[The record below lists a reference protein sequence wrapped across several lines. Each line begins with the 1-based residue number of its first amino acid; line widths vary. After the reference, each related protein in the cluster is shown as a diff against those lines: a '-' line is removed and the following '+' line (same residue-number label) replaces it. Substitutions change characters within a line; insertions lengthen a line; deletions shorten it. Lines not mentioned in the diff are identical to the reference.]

1 MKRGQG
7 ADGGSVRR
15 GPPGRGSGGGAGA
28 NPARRA
34 FDRKVDELVR
44 DAGIP
49 KAWALQVARGQ
60 VTLNDVLQRL
70 ARADRVEQ
78 LVARHGLDRAL
89 ATQVASGTLDLEV
102 VLRRLRME
110 AHMAEHREHDSLA
123 LAVADGAPR
132 ALHLHG
138 LRRIEGRLRAMD
150 AYEVEVESAEGVQ
163 RLHKLQ
169 LKLLHAPDARV
180 KVGAAT
186 GRAAAEPIKRP
197 QDRYPCS
204 DKRLFAALDA
214 GHEVRIQTIEG
225 DVLTGLLAR
234 VSRWEVAV
242 RLKAGAEV
250 VVFRHAIADLKEV

>member
-1 MKRGQG
+1 MKRGSG
-7 ADGGSVRR
+7 PDGGTLRR
-15 GPPGRGSGGGAGA
+15 GPPGRRPSGGRGA
-28 NPARRA
+28 NPARQA

-49 KAWALQVARGQ
+49 KPWALQVARGQ

-89 ATQVASGTLDLEV
+89 ATQVASGTLELEQ

-110 AHMAEHREHDSLA
+110 AHLAEHKEHDSLA
-123 LAVADGAPR
+123 VAVADGALR
-132 ALHLHG
+132 TLHLHG
-138 LRRIEGRLRAMD
+138 LRRIEGRLRSMD
-150 AYEVEVESAEGVQ
+150 AYEVEVEHAEGVE

-180 KVGAAT
+180 KVGAAA
-186 GRAAAEPIKRP
+186 GRASCEPIKRP

-214 GHEVRIQTIEG
+214 GHEVRLQTIEG
-225 DVLTGLLAR
+225 DVLTGLLGR
-234 VSRWEVAV
+234 VSRWEVAL
-242 RLKAGAEV
+242 RQKGGGEV
-250 VVFRHAIADLKEV
+250 IVFRHAIADLKEV